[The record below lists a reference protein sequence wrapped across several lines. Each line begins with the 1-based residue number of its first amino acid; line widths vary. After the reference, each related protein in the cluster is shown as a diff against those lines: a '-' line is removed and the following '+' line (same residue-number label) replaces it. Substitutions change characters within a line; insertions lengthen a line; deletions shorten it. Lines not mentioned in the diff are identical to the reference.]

1 MARVHA
7 RKATNLTIDM
17 SLVGSAKELGV
28 NISQAAEE
36 GIRRAVSEA
45 RAERWKQENQAALN
59 SSNDFVD
66 QHGLPLETS
75 RLF

>member
-1 MARVHA
+1 MARVHP

-36 GIRRAVSEA
+36 GIRRAVSQA

>member
-1 MARVHA
+1 
-7 RKATNLTIDM
+7 M

>member
-1 MARVHA
+1 
-7 RKATNLTIDM
+7 M
-17 SLVGSAKELGV
+17 SLVGSAKDLGV

-36 GIRRAVSEA
+36 GIRRAVSQA

>member
-7 RKATNLTIDM
+7 RKATNLTIDIT
-17 SLVGSAKELGV
+17 LVGSAKELGV

-36 GIRRAVSEA
+36 GIRRAVSQA
-45 RAERWKQENQAALN
+45 RAERWKLENRAALN

-66 QHGLPLETS
+66 EHGLPLEAR

>member
-17 SLVGSAKELGV
+17 SLVGSAKDLGV

-36 GIRRAVSEA
+36 GIRRAVSQA
-45 RAERWKQENQAALN
+45 RADRWKQENQAALN